1 MSWLYDGQLI
11 EDISQLENSPFGFV
25 YIITQKSTGKKYI
38 GRKLLTKS
46 SRKTIKGKKK
56 KIRVESDW
64 KTYWGS
70 SPALL
75 KAIEKHGLKDFE
87 REIVKLCYTKS
98 ECSYWETKL
107 IFETDAIISEDYFN
121 DWVSCKISGKHLKNI
136 PR

>member
-1 MSWLYDGQLI
+1 MSWLYNDQLV
-11 EDISQLENSPFGFV
+11 EDVSQLENSPFGFV
-25 YIITQKSTGKKYI
+25 YVITQKSTGKKYI

-56 KIRVESDW
+56 KVRVESDW

-70 SPALL
+70 SPSLL
-75 KAIEKHGLKDFE
+75 EAIEKYGKEDFK
-87 REIVKLCYTKS
+87 REIVKLCYSKS

-107 IFETDAIISEDYFN
+107 IFETDAIISENYFN

>member
-1 MSWLYDGQLI
+1 MSWLYNGQFI

-64 KTYWGS
+64 KNYWGS

-75 KAIEKHGLKDFE
+75 VAIEKHGKEDFK
-87 REIVKLCYTKS
+87 REIVKLCYSKS

-107 IFETDAIISEDYFN
+107 IFETDAIISENYFN